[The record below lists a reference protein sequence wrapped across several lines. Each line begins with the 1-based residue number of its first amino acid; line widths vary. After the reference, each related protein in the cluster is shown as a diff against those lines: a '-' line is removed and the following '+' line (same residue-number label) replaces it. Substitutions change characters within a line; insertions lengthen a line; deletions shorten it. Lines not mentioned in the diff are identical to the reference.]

1 VEEGK
6 IPPGSVLLV
15 ENLDRLSRE
24 QILDALNQ
32 FTSIIKA
39 GIKIVTLQDGM
50 EYDQESINQN
60 WAQLIISITYMA
72 RAHDESETKSKRI
85 SAVWE
90 NKRSKAGNG
99 GKKLTAKAP
108 AWLKLS
114 QDRTKFILI
123 PEAAKAIEL
132 IFRKK
137 LAGKAQKGLPGN

>member
-1 VEEGK
+1 MAL
-6 IPPGSVLLV
+6 PAAMPSSFS
-15 ENLDRLSRE
+15 NLHHHTGHYS
-24 QILDALNQ
+24 
-32 FTSIIKA
+32 
-39 GIKIVTLQDGM
+39 LQDGM

-99 GKKLTAKAP
+99 GEKLTAKAP

-137 LAGKAQKGLPGN
+137 LAGKGAERIARELNDDPYPLYNFS